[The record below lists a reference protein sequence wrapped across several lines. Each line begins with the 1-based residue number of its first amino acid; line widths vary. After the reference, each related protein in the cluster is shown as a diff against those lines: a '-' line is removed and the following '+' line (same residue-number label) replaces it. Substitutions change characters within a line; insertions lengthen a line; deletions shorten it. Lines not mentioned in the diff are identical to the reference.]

1 MKFGEIEDEVSLVD
15 FLAKEMGCTYVSDL
29 THLTVSQ
36 QRRLAAV
43 LEKLPPDA
51 AGEAEWADAL
61 AYMEKLPAQE
71 SAEEDR
77 KRLISA
83 LRGERQGK
91 LERQ

>member
-36 QRRLAAV
+36 QQRLAAV

-51 AGEAEWADAL
+51 ASEAEWDDAL
-61 AYMEKLPAQE
+61 AYIEKLPAQE

-77 KRLISA
+77 KRLLSA
-83 LRGERQGK
+83 LTAGGQGKRERQ
-91 LERQ
+91 